1 MATPTLIVIDV
12 QRALDDPS
20 YGGRSNPDAETMQ
33 RTALAS
39 LDEEFAEVLQT
50 DEALARALGS

>member
-20 YGGRSNPDAETMQ
+20 YGERNNPEAERTM
-33 RTALAS
+33 A
-39 LDEEFAEVLQT
+39 
-50 DEALARALGS
+50 GS